1 MISSIIGCSMTARH
15 GGNKKRTASS
25 TQVPKDSKDSKGSKD
40 RKAGVSIASRVS
52 EKGGEAKRLRKD
64 AAGAFW
70 HSMDT
75 EPGAW
80 IDVLKENGELELPDL
95 SESKHLANK
104 APQIM
109 KLTGVSQLLLK
120 EKRILVHG
128 GSAFKSRVAKYVNI
142 ILNKIVP
149 DDYADNDFL
158 RVYVSEHFA
167 DGLAEDS
174 VVEVEQAEGVIV
186 VIEKSSQKSTALLPG
201 DLVEVETQPGVWG
214 SMAKVMQAT
223 ETSLTI
229 RHSHDQRQEEMV
241 LSRVRRA
248 RSIAIFGPRRLAA
261 AMKIV
266 AAFEEESTG
275 ALGALHDN
283 PYFQGQ
289 RLGVISEELPVKADV
304 VQRLEKSP
312 FLKQIMLATGSSI
325 RFFMKPAGTAEA
337 GKSRKRSVPCVLAGG
352 SLQER
357 WRGLQGVKII
367 ALGMEEKRH
376 PTLPPALL
384 GDARRVSIPTDMV
397 SVVVGKRME
406 SLLELMKSTNTVIVP
421 LREKAEEKD
430 MLFEMI
436 LEDTGSEQKTSEI
449 AILGEPSAQALAEV
463 KVRSIVEKH
472 HPGFAEKDVN
482 FNNQAAAGFGVETM
496 LLESELELIESRIEL
511 AKQLTGATGCSV
523 EIAASRA
530 FIAGMKT
537 ARALCQE
544 YICWVNNGLQ
554 SHVPGLK
561 RQDTAIRCKVD
572 PELMDLPWL
581 QQQLARL
588 AIETSSVAFWDM
600 EEGDT
605 SSASRRLIFA
615 GTVIAVRPGVVAGL
629 LAKADALISK
639 AEEYKEKKLSF
650 EECCEADKAA
660 RKEQAEEVKGLFTNR
675 FQEAWWE
682 DRN

>member
-1 MISSIIGCSMTARH
+1 MPGFCPWFTTYKYEVLQHIYMHRYTYHTRSEGDGERERCVYIYIYTYAQDCMGTHTHTYIYILCLYIRVYMCIYIYICMHIFVGTHARSRKSWLILRLNNELPQRNRRKLKQLPWFELTLWSAKAPPPVISSIIGCSMTARH
-15 GGNKKRTASS
+15 GGNKEKRTASS
-25 TQVPKDSKDSKGSKD
+25 TQVPKDSKGSN

-64 AAGAFW
+64 AAAGAFW

-109 KLTGVSQLLLK
+109 KLTGASQLLLK

-352 SLQER
+352 SLEER

-406 SLLELMKSTNTVIVP
+406 SLLELMKSTNTATSLQWVCWDVRQRPWNVLLMNIDNVRKMIYPMRNNEKQPDLAVVVFWCLVTTPSTYTHGCRDTHRYTITWKDTQCLRQCGVTPCDVIP
-421 LREKAEEKD
+421 
-430 MLFEMI
+430 
-436 LEDTGSEQKTSEI
+436 DTLQ
-449 AILGEPSAQALAEV
+449 
-463 KVRSIVEKH
+463 
-472 HPGFAEKDVN
+472 
-482 FNNQAAAGFGVETM
+482 
-496 LLESELELIESRIEL
+496 
-511 AKQLTGATGCSV
+511 CSV
-523 EIAASRA
+523 IS
-530 FIAGMKT
+530 
-537 ARALCQE
+537 L
-544 YICWVNNGLQ
+544 
-554 SHVPGLK
+554 
-561 RQDTAIRCKVD
+561 
-572 PELMDLPWL
+572 WL
-581 QQQLARL
+581 ER
-588 AIETSSVAFWDM
+588 
-600 EEGDT
+600 G
-605 SSASRRLIFA
+605 
-615 GTVIAVRPGVVAGL
+615 
-629 LAKADALISK
+629 
-639 AEEYKEKKLSF
+639 
-650 EECCEADKAA
+650 
-660 RKEQAEEVKGLFTNR
+660 
-675 FQEAWWE
+675 E
-682 DRN
+682 DFRV

>member
-1 MISSIIGCSMTARH
+1 MTAR
-15 GGNKKRTASS
+15 GGNKERTAIN
-25 TQVPKDSKDSKGSKD
+25 TQVPKVPKVSKD
-40 RKAGVSIASRVS
+40 RSKASVPIASRVS
-52 EKGGEAKRLRKD
+52 EKGGETKRLRKD
-64 AAGAFW
+64 AADAGAFW

-109 KLTGVSQLLLK
+109 KLTGASQLLLK

-142 ILNKIVP
+142 ILNKVVP
-149 DDYADNDFL
+149 EDYADNDFL

-167 DGLAEDS
+167 EGLAEDS

-186 VIEKSSQKSTALLPG
+186 VIEKPSPQKSSHKSMALLPG

-229 RHSHDQRQEEMV
+229 RHSHDQREEEIV

-266 AAFEEESTG
+266 AAFEEESIG

-304 VQRLEKSP
+304 VQRLQKSP

-325 RFFMKPAGTAEA
+325 RFFMKPAGTEA

-352 SLQER
+352 SLEER

-384 GDARRVSIPTDMV
+384 GDARRVSIPNDMV

-421 LREKAEEKD
+421 LREKAEDKD

-436 LEDTGSEQKTSEI
+436 LEDTGSEQKTCEI

-472 HPGFAEKDVN
+472 HPGFAEKDMN

-496 LLESELELIESRIEL
+496 LLESELELIESRIDL

-561 RQDTAIRCKVD
+561 RPDTVIRCKVD

-588 AIETSSVAFWDM
+588 AIEKSTVVFWDI

-605 SSASRRLIFA
+605 SRRLIFA
-615 GTVIAVRPGVVAGL
+615 GTVIAVSPGVVAGL
-629 LAKADALISK
+629 LDKADALISK
-639 AEEYKEKKLSF
+639 AGEYKEKKLSF

-660 RKEQAEEVKGLFTNR
+660 RKEQAKEVQGLFQSNR

-682 DRN
+682 QHR